1 MRMLLLLI
9 VSLLCFSKALSQ
21 SLQNPAIWQAPRLY
35 NVSDPADTGISVEQ
49 DSRIAM
55 SQDFQTIRAGHDI
68 ESPMRVRYDTIR

>member
-1 MRMLLLLI
+1 MLLLLI
-9 VSLLCFSKALSQ
+9 VSLLFFSKALSQ

-55 SQDFQTIRAGHDI
+55 SQDFQTIRAGHDT
-68 ESPMRVRYDTIR
+68 ESPMRVGYDAIH